1 MTAAFDIPVW
11 NNPTAHGVGN
21 SVDEFLDRLPGP
33 CWIVLNGRDAT
44 RHRALAT
51 LLHGNEPSGLKA
63 AHRFI
68 RDGNKPAVTCH
79 IFVGAVLAA
88 KTSPRFSK
96 RFLDGKRDLNRCFR
110 PPYSDPEGLLAER
123 ALAYLDLVQ
132 PESLLD
138 IHNTSGAGP
147 DFAVTLTDTDRHRAL
162 AQLFTHRMIVT
173 NLRMGALMEVSNQ
186 RLPAITVECGGAQ
199 DPVADRTAYAGLC
212 RYLCCDNLFATLPAP
227 SLFEIYE
234 QPFRMELRADTQLE
248 YSEIPSGNA
257 DICIPPEIENYNFG
271 KIDQHHLLA
280 WLNAEDMSKIDVRDD
295 KGTQKRDDFFEYR
308 DGALFARQPLRLFM
322 ATTRADIAI
331 SDCLFY
337 FVQDKHYQR
346 GTGEPP

>member
-1 MTAAFDIPVW
+1 M
-11 NNPTAHGVGN
+11 
-21 SVDEFLDRLPGP
+21 
-33 CWIVLNGRDAT
+33 
-44 RHRALAT
+44 
-51 LLHGNEPSGLKA
+51 PSRG
-63 AHRFI
+63 
-68 RDGNKPAVTCH
+68 
-79 IFVGAVLAA
+79 
-88 KTSPRFSK
+88 
-96 RFLDGKRDLNRCFR
+96 
-110 PPYSDPEGLLAER
+110 EQR

-132 PESLLD
+132 PESLPD

-147 DFAVTLTDTDRHRAL
+147 DFAVTLSDTDRHRAL

-186 RLPAITVECGGAQ
+186 QLPAITVECGGAQ